1 MPRNYKFTYQ
11 DDGFYKTLKR
21 KVNKQMKSMDFKG
34 PTELSKIYSDACLI
48 AFFSSAVM
56 SVKQNSYTIGFIS
69 AVLLMFQ
76 TIIGHNFIHKVNNWR
91 MYTVNLSLMSWR
103 DWRVFHVF
111 SHHGYPNSY
120 HDMLVNSSEPILR
133 WIPYENK
140 TKQRIILSWIL
151 APLIFSAYFISTLV
165 LR

>member
-1 MPRNYKFTYQ
+1 MPRNYKFTYRE
-11 DDGFYKTLKR
+11 DGFYKTLKR
-21 KVNKQMKSMDFKG
+21 KVNKELKNMDFKK
-34 PTELSKIYSDACLI
+34 PAELSKNYSDACLI
-48 AFFSSAVM
+48 AFFSTAIM
-56 SVKQNSYTIGFIS
+56 TVKLNSYTIGFMS

-76 TIIGHNFIHKVNNWR
+76 TIIGHNFIHKINNWR

-120 HDMLVNSSEPILR
+120 HDMLVNGSEPFLK

-140 TKQRIILSWIL
+140 TKSSIILSWIL
-151 APLIFSAYFISTLV
+151 VPAVFSSYYVGTIL